1 MRDSAFFGGTVVRA
15 TFVLAMFGW
24 GVGFYGP
31 PIYLAEIVATHG
43 WPLALVSAAVTVH
56 FLAGVLVVARLPRLY
71 ARFGLARVT
80 AMGALLT
87 ALGVVAWS
95 LVTAPWQLFGAALLS
110 GAGWVALAAVAVN
123 AIIARW
129 YARGRP
135 AALSKA
141 YNGASLGGVVFSPL
155 WVALIGQWGF
165 RAAAL
170 AVGAAM
176 VLVVGLLA
184 WRVFALTPQQLGQ
197 ALDGAQPAQ
206 AAAAPPPA
214 AAAMALRHDRRFI
227 TLALSMALGL
237 FAQIGLLAHL
247 FKLAQQPL
255 GAQAAGWLMGSA
267 TACAVAGRYL
277 GTAALARLPDR
288 RLVAAGSYLAQA
300 CGAALLAASGFESVV
315 LLCLG
320 VWCFGAGIGNA
331 TSLPPLIAQQDFA
344 AGDVARVVAA
354 IVALSQA
361 AYAFAPL
368 VFGAVQL
375 LPGGQAWLPLL
386 ALALQLAAALLLWR
400 GRALIVAART

>member
-1 MRDSAFFGGTVVRA
+1 
-15 TFVLAMFGW
+15 
-24 GVGFYGP
+24 
-31 PIYLAEIVATHG
+31 
-43 WPLALVSAAVTVH
+43 
-56 FLAGVLVVARLPRLY
+56 
-71 ARFGLARVT
+71 
-80 AMGALLT
+80 
-87 ALGVVAWS
+87 
-95 LVTAPWQLFGAALLS
+95 
-110 GAGWVALAAVAVN
+110 
-123 AIIARW
+123 
-129 YARGRP
+129 
-135 AALSKA
+135 
-141 YNGASLGGVVFSPL
+141 
-155 WVALIGQWGF
+155 
-165 RAAAL
+165 
-170 AVGAAM
+170 
-176 VLVVGLLA
+176 
-184 WRVFALTPQQLGQ
+184 
-197 ALDGAQPAQ
+197 
-206 AAAAPPPA
+206 A